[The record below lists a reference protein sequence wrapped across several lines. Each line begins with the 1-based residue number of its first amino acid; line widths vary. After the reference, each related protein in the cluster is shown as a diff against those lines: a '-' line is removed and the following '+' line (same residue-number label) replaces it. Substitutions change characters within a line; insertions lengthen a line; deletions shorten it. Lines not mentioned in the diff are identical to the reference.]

1 MNQILMMLAQSN
13 SAVEGTGAG
22 AEQSIPPAFLGRLPI
37 ENIWQFVLKLS
48 YLEALVFVAFGVIYL
63 FYGWRVFKAL
73 VIINFAGIGMY
84 SGILL
89 GGKLGSSLWGG
100 IVGAFFLG
108 IICWPFM
115 KYSVSVLG
123 AMAGAVLGG
132 AFWRI
137 IGLPEGLIWCGA
149 LTGLIAGG
157 LLVFSSY
164 KTSIML
170 FTSLQGSALVVV
182 GILALLSDYPD
193 LSERLSNVI
202 FAHMFLLP
210 TLLVVPTVSGIFFQ
224 QKLLKRENDW
234 AMPE

>member
-1 MNQILMMLAQSN
+1 
-13 SAVEGTGAG
+13 
-22 AEQSIPPAFLGRLPI
+22 
-37 ENIWQFVLKLS
+37 
-48 YLEALVFVAFGVIYL
+48 
-63 FYGWRVFKAL
+63 
-73 VIINFAGIGMY
+73 
-84 SGILL
+84 
-89 GGKLGSSLWGG
+89 
-100 IVGAFFLG
+100 
-108 IICWPFM
+108 
-115 KYSVSVLG
+115 
-123 AMAGAVLGG
+123 MAGAILGG

-193 LSERLSNVI
+193 LSEHLSNVI